1 MARTVLLTIGRLPK
15 ALDLARAFKRQ
26 GYRVIVADPFRW
38 HLTGVSRDVAR
49 SYQVTAPAD
58 NTEAYLN
65 DVLDIIERE
74 RVDLIVPVSEETMYV
89 TALMPRLDSG
99 VTMFSMPQDFIL
111 LLHNKK
117 RFIEFAATLGLQAPE
132 TYDIRDERA
141 QHLAETFDTVTK
153 PYYSCSGRNVRFF
166 KRGEPL
172 SARSHDEHAIIQQRI
187 DGDLYSTFSIAQSGV
202 PCVTVIYRAAVM
214 SGTVAVC
221 FERISEQPTIQNW
234 VDQFI
239 RKTSYTGFISFDIIL
254 RPDGQAFA
262 IECNPRANSGIHFIN
277 CEDLGAAI
285 LDVTGR
291 TTPRFRP
298 QLFMQQVY
306 PCLTETQKSFFT
318 RNNFRRNLR
327 HLLTARDVTWLW
339 RDPLPLLLMPI
350 MASQIIAR
358 SISKGETF
366 GEASTFDISWREPDS
381 DQQINA

>member
-1 MARTVLLTIGRLPK
+1 MQRTVLLTIGRLPK
-15 ALDLARAFKRQ
+15 ALDLARAFASQ
-26 GYRVIVADPFRW
+26 GYRVIVADPFKW
-38 HLTGVSRDVAR
+38 HLTGVSRDVTR

-58 NTEAYLN
+58 NAETYLN
-65 DVLDIIERE
+65 DLSDIIDRE

-89 TALMPRLDSG
+89 AAIMARLGAG
-99 VTMFSMPQDFIL
+99 VAMFSMPQDFIL

-117 RFIEFAATLGLQAPE
+117 RFIEFATTLGLQVPE
-132 TYDIRDERA
+132 TYDIRDDRA
-141 QHLAETFDTVTK
+141 QELAHTSNTVTK
-153 PYYSCSGRNVRFF
+153 PYYSCSGRGVRFL
-166 KRGEPL
+166 KRGEAVT
-172 SARSHDEHAIIQQRI
+172 ARSHDEHAIIQQRI

-221 FERISEQPTIQNW
+221 FERLLEQPNIQNW

-239 RKTSYTGFISFDIIL
+239 RKTSYTGFISFDMIL
-254 RPDGQAFA
+254 RADGQAFA
-262 IECNPRANSGIHFIN
+262 IECNPRANSGIHFLT

-306 PCLTETQKSFFT
+306 PCLTETQKSLFA
-318 RNNFRRNLR
+318 RNNFGRNLR
-327 HLLTARDVTWLW
+327 YLVTARDVTWQW

-350 MASQIIAR
+350 TASQIIAR

-366 GEASTFDISWREPDS
+366 GEASTFDISWREPDG
-381 DQQINA
+381 DQRINA